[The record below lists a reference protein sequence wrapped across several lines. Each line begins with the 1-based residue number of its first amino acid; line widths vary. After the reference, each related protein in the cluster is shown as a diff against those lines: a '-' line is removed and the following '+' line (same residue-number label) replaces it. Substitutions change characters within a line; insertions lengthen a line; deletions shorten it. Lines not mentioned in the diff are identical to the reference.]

1 MTYFTGH
8 NRPPTKNWRHS
19 RWAACL
25 VVWVLIPLIMLKD
38 WLRVDLGAE
47 PALPRVNLLN
57 QKTTADDGGDEKPWV
72 SICDQCYIVE

>member
-1 MTYFTGH
+1 M
-8 NRPPTKNWRHS
+8 
-19 RWAACL
+19 
-25 VVWVLIPLIMLKD
+25 WVLIPLIMLKD